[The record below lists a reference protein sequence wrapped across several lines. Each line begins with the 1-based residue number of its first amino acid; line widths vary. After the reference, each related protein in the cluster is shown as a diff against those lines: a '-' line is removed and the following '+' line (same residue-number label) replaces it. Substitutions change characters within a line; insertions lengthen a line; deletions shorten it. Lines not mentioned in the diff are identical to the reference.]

1 MSKLVHGSAWLSAKL
16 LLLYPSDLRREFG
29 CEMTLAFADDMAAL
43 GVFHVWW
50 CALRELLVVA
60 LPAQM
65 SNRCVLVP
73 ALSFALAAV
82 TMSLELWLA
91 FHRVAHVDVARLA
104 DSIRFAVLLPS
115 VLNAMVALVVTRVL
129 AHYSITA
136 LQLD

>member
-1 MSKLVHGSAWLSAKL
+1 
-16 LLLYPSDLRREFG
+16 
-29 CEMTLAFADDMAAL
+29 
-43 GVFHVWW
+43 
-50 CALRELLVVA
+50 
-60 LPAQM
+60 M